1 MVTTFIQIFGNS
13 AATSPAV
20 KRGMMPDWLGSQQV
34 GHGRSEG
41 HLQKPEQTGFYTRF
55 EDCRKDRRVFQV
67 APKHACNDKGA
78 VPLPIGLQETSRQVK

>member
-34 GHGRSEG
+34 G
-41 HLQKPEQTGFYTRF
+41 Q
-55 EDCRKDRRVFQV
+55 
-67 APKHACNDKGA
+67 A
-78 VPLPIGLQETSRQVK
+78 VLT